1 MFWNFNERK
10 TGPWLNIEIET
21 KKWPFYE
28 IILDDVME
36 ASTYSL
42 QFNKL
47 TSVSKVEH
55 FQKHVPTQKDEKF
68 ELLHFKMLADLSA
81 KEAINYSKF
90 CNFNRDEG
98 SYPNFLASFIAD

>member
-1 MFWNFNERK
+1 MNGRE
-10 TGPWLNIEIET
+10 TGPWFNIEIET

-55 FQKHVPTQKDEKF
+55 F
-68 ELLHFKMLADLSA
+68 
-81 KEAINYSKF
+81 
-90 CNFNRDEG
+90 
-98 SYPNFLASFIAD
+98 